1 MRHAI
6 AWFVFTAAVLATA
19 CTEQR
24 ESPTSPSATKPVNA
38 PAVATLSKLE
48 VAPSVLGGQTARATV
63 TLSEAAPAG
72 GVAISLSSSGTA
84 ATVPSSLT
92 IPAGATTAGFD
103 VATTR
108 VTMTADVT

>member
-24 ESPTSPSATKPVNA
+24 ESPTSPFATKPVNA

-48 VAPSVLGGQTARATV
+48 VAPSVLGGQTARATGHP
-63 TLSEAAPAG
+63 ERG
-72 GVAISLSSSGTA
+72 GARRRCGYFAEQQWHGSHSALISDDSRRR
-84 ATVPSSLT
+84 
-92 IPAGATTAGFD
+92 D
-103 VATTR
+103 
-108 VTMTADVT
+108 D